1 MAMSHAATVIAFD
14 FTCLTHLRSRVTEES
29 LATEF
34 LSAITAHARPLQRGC
49 SSPCPIGETISPPDA
64 VHAAVFGVRNDLA
77 LSSAQISRGHLRP
90 LYARFPRLTQ
100 KPSKFCRCGNVFVPR
115 HFWGSTPSTMLTAV
129 LGLRATKGLA
139 ARRTAAPS
147 TGSHNV
153 CPYLFGLGSFACD
166 AAGKRSDVVFRKLI
180 Q

>member
-90 LYARFPRLTQ
+90 RYARFPRLTQ
-100 KPSKFCRCGNVFVPR
+100 KTIKILSLWQRLCPPSF
-115 HFWGSTPSTMLTAV
+115 
-129 LGLRATKGLA
+129 LGVDTLDNADG
-139 ARRTAAPS
+139 
-147 TGSHNV
+147 
-153 CPYLFGLGSFACD
+153 GLGVACD
-166 AAGKRSDVVFRKLI
+166 KRACRTPHSGA
-180 Q
+180 